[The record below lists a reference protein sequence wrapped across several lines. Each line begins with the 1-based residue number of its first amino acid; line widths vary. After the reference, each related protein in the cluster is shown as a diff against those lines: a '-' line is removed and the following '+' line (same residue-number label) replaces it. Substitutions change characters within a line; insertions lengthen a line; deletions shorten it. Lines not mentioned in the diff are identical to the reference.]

1 MKHCRRNMKYGY
13 ARVSTKKQNKSL
25 DDQIYR
31 LKKLD
36 CDVIFSEVVSG
47 ASAKR
52 PELSE
57 LLKQV
62 KSGDTI
68 VVTAIDRFGRSSTF
82 SFTNTLY

>member
-1 MKHCRRNMKYGY
+1 MKYGY

-52 PELSE
+52 PAMSARESE
-57 LLKQV
+57 AKANIT
-62 KSGDTI
+62 S
-68 VVTAIDRFGRSSTF
+68 
-82 SFTNTLY
+82 